1 MSVFQLRTLDS
12 EIKLLLLQL
21 AKKCVHHKDLA
32 PKMLEDSH
40 WPWLKNLF
48 SNPFSYKRWIG
59 RPKALQRQREACL
72 RRGKTA
78 ELNDDLCMIIYF
90 VVMSFLLHLAMN
102 GCVVILIYI
111 HVSFK

>member
-1 MSVFQLRTLDS
+1 MDRKTEGTAKTKGS
-12 EIKLLLLQL
+12 LL
-21 AKKCVHHKDLA
+21 KK
-32 PKMLEDSH
+32 
-40 WPWLKNLF
+40 
-48 SNPFSYKRWIG
+48 
-59 RPKALQRQREACL
+59 RE
-72 RRGKTA
+72 TA